1 MSICNRNDDGHEG
14 ISIDDTGMILVKF
27 ENGVFGVL
35 DYSWS
40 RPKSFPVWGD
50 VTMEIIGL
58 CKRIQ
63 KMIDTGRPF
72 D

>member
-1 MSICNRNDDGHEG
+1 MFMKEFPLT
-14 ISIDDTGMILVKF
+14 ISIDDIGMILVKF

-50 VTMEIIGL
+50 VTESSDYVSEF
-58 CKRIQ
+58 K
-63 KMIDTGRPF
+63 K
-72 D
+72 